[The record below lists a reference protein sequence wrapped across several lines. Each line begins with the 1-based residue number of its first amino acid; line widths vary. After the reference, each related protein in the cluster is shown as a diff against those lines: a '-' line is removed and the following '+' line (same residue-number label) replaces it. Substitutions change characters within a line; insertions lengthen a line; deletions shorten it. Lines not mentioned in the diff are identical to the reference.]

1 MILHKVAPGTNPPC
15 ADLMCAF
22 HTAACSERVRQRV
35 LSRKHR
41 WDRGDSEV
49 ELNRKV
55 CAVKGTIVWTC
66 IEGYGV
72 SLTTERAPSPNLL
85 KLPAHTVGCPP
96 APRCEHR
103 RSNTPENQSAH
114 PLGNAHASILWWS
127 DSSDGLCEWRRE
139 GFFHVRWR
147 NVNKL
152 KTEGDI

>member
-1 MILHKVAPGTNPPC
+1 MEPGGGG
-15 ADLMCAF
+15 
-22 HTAACSERVRQRV
+22 
-35 LSRKHR
+35 
-41 WDRGDSEV
+41 GDSEV

-55 CAVKGTIVWTC
+55 CAVNGTIVWRY

-85 KLPAHTVGCPP
+85 KLPAHTVGPP
-96 APRCEHR
+96 PTARCEHR

-114 PLGNAHASILWWS
+114 PLGSAHASVLWWS

-147 NVNKL
+147 NRRTL
-152 KTEGDI
+152 